1 MSRPIRRA
9 PLGIVGTESLIAVTV
24 FHWSR
29 MSERLN
35 TGIDVLD
42 RKLDGGIPAGSTVAF
57 TAQPASQAELF
68 LYELTAT
75 RGTLYLSLDR
85 TADAVSSSIEA
96 SPTQTGDP
104 TVRDVT
110 GEAPLDNASKLIS
123 ALPESSNIIVD
134 PADVLERQESTRY
147 RNFLNELQNHVNNTG
162 SLAVLHCLDGSDVPK
177 HRDTTEHMAD
187 IVFQLKTQ
195 IKGDRIENHLAVPK
209 FRGGQA
215 LSDVIK
221 LELSE
226 EVDIDTSRDI
236 A

>member
-1 MSRPIRRA
+1 
-9 PLGIVGTESLIAVTV
+9 
-24 FHWSR
+24 
-29 MSERLN
+29 MSERLR
-35 TGIDVLD
+35 TGINVLD
-42 RKLDGGIPAGSTVAF
+42 RKLNGGIPAGSIVAL

-85 TADAVSSSIEA
+85 TGDSVSNSIDN
-96 SPTQTGDP
+96 SNTMTGDP

-110 GEAPLDNASKLIS
+110 GDAPLDNATKLVS
-123 ALPESSNIIVD
+123 ALPESSNLIID
-134 PADVLERQESTRY
+134 PADVLERQEPTRY
-147 RNFLNELQNHVNNTG
+147 RNFMNELQNHIYNTG
-162 SLAVLHCLDGSDVPK
+162 GLAVLHCLDGRNVPDL
-177 HRDTTEHMAD
+177 RDTTEHMAD
-187 IVFQLKTQ
+187 LVFQLDTSV
-195 IKGDRIENHLAVPK
+195 KGDRIENRLAVPK

-221 LELSE
+221 LELSD